1 MTTLSLPP
9 TELLIVRLSR
19 YDGLMLRLCKF
30 TLANGIHP
38 SRGDARHWLHFR
50 RYELP
55 GTPFVLTA
63 NREIDFGGE
72 KEDRGYYS
80 LSVLSP
86 SHRIVYLRWQL
97 AVDVR
102 GERTTLGTAD
112 PKGHPFFISDT
123 FLAYLAT
130 VTDAI
135 EAREQ
140 SVGESM
146 ATAQENQNERIA
158 RLMREGAK
166 LK

>member
-9 TELLIVRLSR
+9 TELLIVRLNR
-19 YDGLMLRLCKF
+19 YDGLMLRLAKF
-30 TLANGIHP
+30 TLVNGIH
-38 SRGDARHWLHFR
+38 DARHWLHFR

-63 NREIDFGGE
+63 NREIDSGGE

-97 AVDVR
+97 AVDAR

-130 VTDAI
+130 VTGAI
-135 EAREQ
+135 EAWEQ

-146 ATAQENQNERIA
+146 ATAQENQNDKIT
-158 RLMREGAK
+158 RLLREGAK